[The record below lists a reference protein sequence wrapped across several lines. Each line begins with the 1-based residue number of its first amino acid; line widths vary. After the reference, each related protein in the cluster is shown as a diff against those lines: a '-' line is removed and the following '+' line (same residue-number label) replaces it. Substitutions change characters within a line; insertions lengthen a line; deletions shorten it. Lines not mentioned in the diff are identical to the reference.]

1 MTKKLA
7 LGMTIS
13 LVFIFIG
20 IPGCDRAEESVAQ
33 ASDKKNQKDER
44 LIGKLGIIKV
54 PHASVPV
61 EITLPDLDGHMVR
74 ISDFRG
80 KVVFLNFW
88 TTWCPSCRV
97 EMPSMER
104 LHRRFK
110 DKGFVMVAI
119 NLQESR
125 KQVKGFFRKQDLTFM
140 SLLDK
145 DGKVGTRF
153 GIRNIPT
160 TYILDKKG
168 KILGAAMGAREWDSK
183 EAIELFEHLIN
194 TG

>member
-1 MTKKLA
+1 MA
-7 LGMTIS
+7 IS
-13 LVFIFIG
+13 LLLIFAG
-20 IPGCDRAEESVAQ
+20 IPGCDREEEGVSQ
-33 ASDKKNQKDER
+33 ATGNESPKNER
-44 LIGKLGIIKV
+44 LAGKMGIIKV
-54 PHASVPV
+54 PRAPIPV
-61 EITLPDLDGHMVR
+61 EISLPDLEGRMVR

-104 LHRRFK
+104 LHLRLK

-125 KQVKGFFRKQDLTFM
+125 EQVRGFFKEQGLTFM
-140 SLLDK
+140 ALLDK

-168 KILGAAMGAREWDSK
+168 RILGAAMGAREWDSK
-183 EAIELFEHLIN
+183 EAITLFEHLIN
-194 TG
+194 TE

>member
-1 MTKKLA
+1 M
-7 LGMTIS
+7 
-13 LVFIFIG
+13 
-20 IPGCDRAEESVAQ
+20 AQ